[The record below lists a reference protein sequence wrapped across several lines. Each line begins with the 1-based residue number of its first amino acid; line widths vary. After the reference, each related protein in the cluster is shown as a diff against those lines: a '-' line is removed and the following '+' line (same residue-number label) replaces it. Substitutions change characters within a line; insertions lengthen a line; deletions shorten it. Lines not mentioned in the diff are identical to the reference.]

1 MRKNTGW
8 LTIILICLI
17 MGVIFFPGCA
27 QKQDNTQALEALKL
41 AQRANDLQQLNNLM
55 SLHAWYHAASMND
68 VELEKI
74 WAKRDDIVWA
84 QNSGYWVGQKS
95 IKEYYGPTVARDK
108 TKGSFV
114 WHTITT
120 PVVEVAGDR
129 QTAKGVWYTPGVVG
143 SFKDSKGDFNW
154 MFEKYGVDF
163 VMENGEWKI
172 WHMHVYTDT
181 AWPVGGAITA
191 RQGGPGGAPAQGG
204 GQGAAPAAKAEKS
217 GKEAGSAPTG
227 QMKAP
232 DKAVQNYKELSP
244 DTEIVL
250 VPKPPVPYK
259 TWNETWSYVADGE

>member
-1 MRKNTGW
+1 MC
-8 LTIILICLI
+8 IIIAAALF
-17 MGVIFFPGCA
+17 VGCA
-27 QKQDNTQALEALKL
+27 QKQDNTQVLEAMKL

-74 WAKRDDIVWA
+74 WAKRDDIVWS
-84 QNSGYWVGQKS
+84 QNSGYWIGQKS
-95 IKEYYGPTVARDK
+95 IKGYYGTKVTRES

-120 PVVEVAGDR
+120 PVVEVAEDR

-143 SFKDSKGDFNW
+143 SFKDGKGNFNW

-163 VMENGEWKI
+163 VMENGEWKV

-181 AWPVGGAITA
+181 AWPLGGEITA
-191 RQGGPGGAPAQGG
+191 QKGGPGGAPGGAPAGAQGD
-204 GQGAAPAAKAEKS
+204 ASAPKGETV
-217 GKEAGSAPTG
+217 GKEAASAPTG

-232 DKAVQNYKELSP
+232 DKAEQNYKELSP

-250 VPKPPVPYK
+250 VPRPPVPYK
-259 TWNETWSYVADGE
+259 TWSETWSYVDPGE